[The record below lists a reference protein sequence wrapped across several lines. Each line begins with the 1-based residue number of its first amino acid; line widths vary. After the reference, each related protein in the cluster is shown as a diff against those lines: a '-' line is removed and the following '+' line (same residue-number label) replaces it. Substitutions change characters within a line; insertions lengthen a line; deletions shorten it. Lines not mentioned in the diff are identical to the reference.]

1 MYDADKIFD
10 IIKKSKNKAS
20 EEDVI
25 GYIISVL
32 LHDLDRTFYRDKKEW
47 HAITL
52 IPMPTDRKWVSL
64 SCMCGMFR
72 DFLASKPK
80 DVWDK
85 LGIKNFEIEEMY
97 TEPYL
102 RTMMVTY
109 NITFK

>member
-25 GYIISVL
+25 GYIVSVL
-32 LHDLDRTFYRDKKEW
+32 LHDLDRTFYKDKKEW
-47 HAITL
+47 HVITL
-52 IPMPTDRKWVSL
+52 IPIPTDRKWVSL

-72 DFLASKPK
+72 DFLASKHK

-97 TEPYL
+97 TDQWL
-102 RTMMVTY
+102 KHMMVTY
-109 NITFK
+109 NVEFK